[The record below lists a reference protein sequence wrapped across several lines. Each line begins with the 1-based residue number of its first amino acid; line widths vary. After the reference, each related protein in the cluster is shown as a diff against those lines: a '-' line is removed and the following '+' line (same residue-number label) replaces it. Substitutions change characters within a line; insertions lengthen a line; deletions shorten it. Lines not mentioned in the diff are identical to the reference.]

1 MLPLRCIRWCRFAVV
16 AVALLAAGCG
26 SQSADERLNLK
37 LDELK
42 VSLEAHSTNRVMDIL
57 HQDFQANAGL
67 NCDWARRSMTLMF
80 LQADGDWLLH
90 RLTWV

>member
-1 MLPLRCIRWCRFAVV
+1 VV

-67 NCDWARRSMTLMF
+67 NCDWTGLGAAQHDTDVS
-80 LQADGDWLLH
+80 ASGW
-90 RLTWV
+90 